1 MLTSELFVR
10 IMISLAIIAGGLLLY
25 WLLNRMV
32 LVRARVQAA
41 RLSLESR
48 GRPTLLYFSSP
59 TCAPCRTVQR
69 PAIQR
74 LNEMVAGRLE
84 VVEID
89 ASQRPEVASQWG
101 VLSVPT
107 TLVIDAQGQPRHVN
121 HGVAPAEKLLQQIQ
135 DLLL

>member
-1 MLTSELFVR
+1 
-10 IMISLAIIAGGLLLY
+10 MISLAIIAGGMLLY

-32 LVRARVQAA
+32 LARARVQAG
-41 RLSLESR
+41 RLSLGSR

-74 LNEMVAGRLE
+74 LSEMVAGRLE

-89 ASQRPEVASQWG
+89 ASERPDVASQWG

-121 HGVAPAEKLLQQIQ
+121 HGVTPAEKLLSQIQ
-135 DLLL
+135 DLLS